1 MPDENLDTT
10 QAQDTD
16 QSQSADQGDSQVQ
29 DQVDTQ
35 QADQQQDEPQT
46 PFTPEQQQFIG
57 SWMGRMVKKQLEESI
72 LPEIQKLQPQ
82 QTLPQ
87 LPGQGTDA
95 LAKFNETL
103 QEKIFSGD
111 VMGAFRMMQQVQDT
125 AKIQI
130 TKQQKVAADRAI
142 TQYSDKPF
150 YKDVYQDMQK
160 IAHEAVGN
168 NYPPEVA
175 AELAYNKAIAQR
187 SINKAKQDPSKLT
200 VLSGG
205 GKGPKVQTPK
215 LPDAFKAAAKR
226 DIAKGLFKNEA
237 EYIDHLS
244 PQVRQKYGI

>member
-1 MPDENLDTT
+1 MADDNLDTET

-35 QADQQQDEPQT
+35 QADQQQQDEPRQ
-46 PFTPEQQQFIG
+46 PFTPEEQQFIG
-57 SWMGRMVKKQLEESI
+57 SWMGRMVKKQIEESI
-72 LPEIQKLQPQ
+72 LPEIQRLQPQ
-82 QTLPQ
+82 APQ
-87 LPGQGTDA
+87 QMQGSPDA